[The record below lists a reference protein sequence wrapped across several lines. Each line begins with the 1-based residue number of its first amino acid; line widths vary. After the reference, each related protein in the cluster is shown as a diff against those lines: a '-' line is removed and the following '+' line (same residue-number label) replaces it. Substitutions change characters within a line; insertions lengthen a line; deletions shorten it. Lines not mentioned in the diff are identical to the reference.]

1 MANRFVQA
9 PSHGGPFR
17 SGQPTLVVIHSLE
30 APAKRG
36 LAWDLANG
44 WIQNAGVSPHS
55 MTDPGETVD
64 LLDLGTIGWHCG
76 NGNQV
81 GIGLEV
87 TGYAAWDFNTWTTG
101 DNFAAVR
108 LDAKRASEVADHF
121 GIPHRWLSLQ
131 QIRNGE
137 SGFCTHADITLTLG
151 GTTHTDPGPGFPYS
165 IFMQMVNEWSGT
177 GSGGGGNP
185 NPTDPTGGGG
195 GEPLSF
201 IGKLLGRAA

>member
-1 MANRFVQA
+1 
-9 PSHGGPFR
+9 
-17 SGQPTLVVIHSLE
+17 
-30 APAKRG
+30 
-36 LAWDLANG
+36 
-44 WIQNAGVSPHS
+44 
-55 MTDPGETVD
+55 
-64 LLDLGTIGWHCG
+64 
-76 NGNQV
+76 
-81 GIGLEV
+81 
-87 TGYAAWDFNTWTTG
+87 
-101 DNFAAVR
+101 
-108 LDAKRASEVADHF
+108 
-121 GIPHRWLSLQ
+121 LQ